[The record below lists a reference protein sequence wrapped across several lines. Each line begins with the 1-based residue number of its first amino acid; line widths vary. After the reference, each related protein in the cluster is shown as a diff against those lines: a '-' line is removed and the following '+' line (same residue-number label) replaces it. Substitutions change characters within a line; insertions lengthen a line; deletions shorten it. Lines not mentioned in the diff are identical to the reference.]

1 MNRTA
6 PPLNSAEPPD
16 ADPVADRTLSDHVY
30 RNLAKRLVS
39 GQLAPG
45 DKLSFRQVADELG
58 VSIMPVRDAMSRL
71 AAEKALIVE
80 PKRAAAVPLMSA
92 AGFRDLTRVRIGIE
106 GMAAAMAASVADPA
120 AIAEIAR
127 LEEAFRALAESKAVH
142 RASAVSANQAFHFML
157 YRAAGSVELLS
168 IIERLWLRAGPV
180 LNLDLRE
187 NPERLRFGGA
197 VRYHAAILAAVRAGN
212 PDAARAALAGDIQGA
227 ADFILSQGR
236 LLET

>member
-1 MNRTA
+1 MNRSPSPATRA
-6 PPLNSAEPPD
+6 PQRSAD
-16 ADPVADRTLSDHVY
+16 LADRTLSDHVY
-30 RNLAKRLVS
+30 RHLAGRLVS

-45 DKLSFRQVADELG
+45 DKISFRQVADELG
-58 VSIMPVRDAMSRL
+58 VSIMPVREAMSRL
-71 AAEKALIVE
+71 AAEKALLVE

-92 AGFRDLTRVRIGIE
+92 AGFRDLTRVRIGVE
-106 GMAAAMAASVADPA
+106 GMAAALAATGADVA
-120 AIAEIAR
+120 AIADIANR
-127 LEEAFRALAESKAVH
+127 EAEFRALAESKSVR
-142 RASAVSANQAFHFML
+142 RASAVSANQAFHFVL
-157 YRAAGSVELLS
+157 YRAAGSAELLS

-197 VRYHAAILAAVRAGN
+197 VRYHAAILAAVRARD

-236 LLET
+236 LPEA